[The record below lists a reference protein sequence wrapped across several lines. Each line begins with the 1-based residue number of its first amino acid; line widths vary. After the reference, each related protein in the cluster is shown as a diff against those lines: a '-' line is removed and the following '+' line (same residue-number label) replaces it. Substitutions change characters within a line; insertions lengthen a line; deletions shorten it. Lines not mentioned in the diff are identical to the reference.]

1 MNKFDIKTNKL
12 KELIVHMEQQIME
25 LLMIERIGYYTLH
38 KFLIKI
44 LKHLKKKKKEKL
56 VNF

>member
-1 MNKFDIKTNKL
+1 MNKFDIETNKL

-25 LLMIERIGYYTLH
+25 LPMIERIGYYTLH

-44 LKHLKKKKKEKL
+44 LKHL
-56 VNF
+56 N